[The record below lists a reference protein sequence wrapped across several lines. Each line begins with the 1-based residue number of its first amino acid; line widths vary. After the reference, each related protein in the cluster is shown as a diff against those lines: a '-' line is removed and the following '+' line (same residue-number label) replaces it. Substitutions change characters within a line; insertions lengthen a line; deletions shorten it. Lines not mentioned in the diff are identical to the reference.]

1 MPVLLAMVA
10 IVVVLLACAAVYDWR
25 RRRQHAP
32 IHDVDA
38 AARSARV
45 HAEGK
50 GEPNY

>member
-10 IVVVLLACAAVYDWR
+10 IVVVLLACAVAYDWR

-32 IHDVDA
+32 VHDVDA
-38 AARSARV
+38 AARSTRV

-50 GEPNY
+50 GEPHY

>member
-1 MPVLLAMVA
+1 MPVLLAMIA
-10 IVVVLLACAAVYDWR
+10 IVVVLLAAAAVYDWR

-38 AARSARV
+38 TARSTRV

-50 GEPNY
+50 GEPHY

>member
-10 IVVVLLACAAVYDWR
+10 IVVVLLACAVVYDWR
-25 RRRQHAP
+25 QRRQHAP

>member
-1 MPVLLAMVA
+1 MVA
-10 IVVVLLACAAVYDWR
+10 IVVVLLAGAVAYDWK

-38 AARSARV
+38 AASSNRV

-50 GEPNY
+50 GEPHY